1 LADILGFPHGDRP
14 GDQYQPAVAVQ
25 SEVNPN
31 ELPPVKEPSYAA
43 HILRR
48 AESLIDGD
56 RDVQHGNRHECTKQ
70 IARLWTA
77 YLGVK
82 VTQQDF
88 CNMMAL
94 CKIGRMQTGAFNSD
108 NAIDGAGYLALGA
121 EVAT

>member
-1 LADILGFPHGDRP
+1 MADILGFPHGDRP
-14 GDQYQPAVAVQ
+14 GDAYPCD
-25 SEVNPN
+25 VNPN
-31 ELPPVKEPSYAA
+31 EGEQLPVPVKEPSYAA

-70 IARLWTA
+70 IAKLWTA
-77 YLGVK
+77 YLGRPVS
-82 VTQQDF
+82 QQDF
-88 CNMMAL
+88 CNLMAL

>member
-1 LADILGFPHGDRP
+1 MADILGFPHGTNRP
-14 GDQYQPAVAVQ
+14 GDTYPPT
-25 SEVNPN
+25 EVHP
-31 ELPPVKEPSYAA
+31 EAPVKEPSYAA

-70 IARLWTA
+70 ISRLWSA
-77 YLGVK
+77 YLGVQI
-82 VTQQDF
+82 TQQDF

-108 NAIDGAGYLALGA
+108 NAVDGAGYLALGA